1 MFPGLNGKNSTEP
14 QKNSKKHVF
23 LTNPQNIEKHTGAGG
38 EGGGMTQK
46 HVFWG
51 LTKNIE
57 KHFYH
62 RLGGPAGGC
71 PPALVP
77 VVG

>member
-1 MFPGLNGKNSTEP
+1 VRIFGGLQRAVLGSAFIDGKNSTEP
-14 QKNSKKHVF
+14 QKNINSK
-23 LTNPQNIEKHTGAGG
+23 T
-38 EGGGMTQK
+38 